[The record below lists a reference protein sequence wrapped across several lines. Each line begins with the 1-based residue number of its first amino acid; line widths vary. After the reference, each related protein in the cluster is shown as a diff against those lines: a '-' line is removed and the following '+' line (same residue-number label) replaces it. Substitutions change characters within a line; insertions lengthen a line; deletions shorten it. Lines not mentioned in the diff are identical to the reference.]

1 MIQLLDT
8 TLGFVAIM
16 AMLSLLV
23 KCLTSL
29 IKSFVDYYSAN
40 LHAEVDSLVEAMLG
54 SSLSALASQ
63 PRLSWLK
70 EINWKSLDEQFLNV
84 DKMKIFLQQLDPAW
98 ADMGDL
104 GSRLDLHVAN
114 LKYTFDRKMKNLAL
128 AAGFAVCLLG
138 NVNALSIWKTLYTD
152 QQVRTTFANEYSKK
166 ALEFADHLSVADP
179 NTNATTATN
188 KAALQQQAQDFRNNT
203 KSFLADVNFGIGR
216 VWALQAVPLNKWQV
230 CYEFLG
236 SLLTGIM
243 VSVGAPYWHDLLRTL
258 SNLRKRDSA

>member
-1 MIQLLDT
+1 MIRGNPELGLRCFVLLGKHKDPT
-8 TLGFVAIM
+8 VLPTIYSNFQ
-16 AMLSLLV
+16 
-23 KCLTSL
+23 K
-29 IKSFVDYYSAN
+29 DYFN
-40 LHAEVDSLVEAMLG
+40 
-54 SSLSALASQ
+54 
-63 PRLSWLK
+63 R
-70 EINWKSLDEQFLNV
+70 
-84 DKMKIFLQQLDPAW
+84 
-98 ADMGDL
+98 
-104 GSRLDLHVAN
+104 
-114 LKYTFDRKMKNLAL
+114 
-128 AAGFAVCLLG
+128 LLG

-166 ALEFADHLSVADP
+166 ALEFADHLSVAD
-179 NTNATTATN
+179 TNATTATN

-216 VWALQAVPLNKWQV
+216 VWARQAVPLNKWQV